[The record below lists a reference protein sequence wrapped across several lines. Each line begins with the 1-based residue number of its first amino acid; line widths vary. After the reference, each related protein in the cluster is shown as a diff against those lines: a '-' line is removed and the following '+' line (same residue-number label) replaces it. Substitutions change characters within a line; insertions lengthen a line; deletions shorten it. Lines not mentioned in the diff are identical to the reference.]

1 MNNLQIYVLVTVA
14 KNEGSNLPL
23 LIQSVIKQ
31 TIKPI
36 LWVIVNDG
44 STDNTQDILTKTNE
58 KYKWIHIIRLEE
70 GKRDVGFHLSSMMK
84 NAFDFTVGLCG
95 RKGINYEYLGN
106 IDGDISI
113 EPAFFEKL
121 IKEFEKDPNLGI
133 AGSGTCY
140 LKKNRIIQPQLNPDE
155 PSGGDILIKR
165 KCFEDC
171 GGILVSCCWDSVLKV
186 KARLRGYK
194 TRRFESIKAF
204 ESRDFG
210 EIEGWRR
217 YIHKGRSDYHLNNSL
232 IYVIFKSISLLFK
245 YPYFIGFMYSLG
257 YFKALIRRENQ
268 IDDVEIKNYYR
279 TKWKILLKY
288 RLKT

>member
-106 IDGDISI
+106 IDGDIS
-113 EPAFFEKL
+113 
-121 IKEFEKDPNLGI
+121 
-133 AGSGTCY
+133 
-140 LKKNRIIQPQLNPDE
+140 
-155 PSGGDILIKR
+155 
-165 KCFEDC
+165 
-171 GGILVSCCWDSVLKV
+171 
-186 KARLRGYK
+186 
-194 TRRFESIKAF
+194 
-204 ESRDFG
+204 
-210 EIEGWRR
+210 
-217 YIHKGRSDYHLNNSL
+217 
-232 IYVIFKSISLLFK
+232 
-245 YPYFIGFMYSLG
+245 
-257 YFKALIRRENQ
+257 
-268 IDDVEIKNYYR
+268 
-279 TKWKILLKY
+279 
-288 RLKT
+288 